1 MKNIIKLLA
10 LPILSISIGVSA
22 SDTIQKEEHEVNDK
36 IMLGNFLEEA
46 SHDHNTLVTLILNSC
61 GWIIRNE
68 PEAQHKKK
76 VCLESLSL
84 ASKQKNV
91 FADDFI
97 VGVAIKRNI
106 FPSDNLNADD
116 LIRNGLKSSDERI
129 IEAALPFV
137 K

>member
-1 MKNIIKLLA
+1 MKKIIKLIA
-10 LPILSISIGVSA
+10 LPILSISTLASA
-22 SDTIQKEEHEVNDK
+22 NDSFKIEEHQVNDK
-36 IMLGNFLEEA
+36 IMLGKYLEEA
-46 SHDHNTLVTLILNSC
+46 SNDKKTLVTLILNSC

-68 PEAQHKKK
+68 PELQHKKK

-97 VGVAIKRNI
+97 VGVAIKRKI
-106 FPSDNLNADD
+106 FPSDNLNADE
-116 LIRNGLKSSDERI
+116 LIKNGLKSSDERI